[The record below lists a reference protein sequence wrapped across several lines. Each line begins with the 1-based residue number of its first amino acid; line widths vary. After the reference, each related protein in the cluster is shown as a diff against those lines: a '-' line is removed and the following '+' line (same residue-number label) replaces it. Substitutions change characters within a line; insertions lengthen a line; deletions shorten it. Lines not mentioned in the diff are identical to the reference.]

1 MRLDEMLDRTD
12 VDPMQI
18 DGICVDSREITPGD
32 LFIAIKGSQ
41 FDGHDFVDQAL
52 RRGRWQCVLNTKS
65 PVRTIFRLS

>member
-41 FDGHDFVDQAL
+41 FDGHDFVDQAHQ
-52 RRGRWQCVLNTKS
+52 RGAVAVCAENE
-65 PVRTIFRLS
+65 IDC